1 MGRIFV
7 TTRLLMCEVPLK
19 TSKPLLMPPRPE
31 ATEHP
36 WLDWINV
43 GLMLAAWAAAQVAP
57 FQVFLFAYAVLG
69 PLHYATEISWLHDRG
84 YFLKVTSLRNWWLA
98 LVSVTMVLLI
108 YGFVMTDLLGK
119 PVPPKYEVSMVYLV
133 LVTAGLAQFIRRA
146 SIGAGLF
153 AVTCLLIAILS
164 EQRGFFVLAYFLVT
178 IIHVLIFTAAFVLYG
193 AMKTRSRSGLLSL
206 AVFAV
211 CVTGCLLVASPSI
224 AATADARLAYRTFE
238 PLNVQLALLFG
249 QPATAIYDS
258 DTGLA
263 IMRLIAFAY
272 TYHYLNWFSKTS
284 IIGWHQISTSRAL
297 AIGLFW
303 VASIGL
309 YITSY
314 SMGLAVLYAASLLHV
329 LLEFP
334 LNIHTA
340 AGIGRLVWSRPDNRS
355 MT

>member
-1 MGRIFV
+1 MSSPPV
-7 TTRLLMCEVPLK
+7 ATKQPL
-19 TSKPLLMPPRPE
+19 
-31 ATEHP
+31 
-36 WLDWINV
+36 LDWINI
-43 GLMLAAWAAAQVAP
+43 GLMLAAWAAALVAP
-57 FQVFLFAYAVLG
+57 FHLFLFAYAVLG

-84 YFLKVTSLRNWWLA
+84 YFLNVTALRKWWLA
-98 LVSVTMVLLI
+98 LVAVTMVLLI
-108 YGFVMTDLLGK
+108 YGFVMTDLLGQ
-119 PVPPKYEVSMVYLV
+119 PVPPKYEVGMVYLV
-133 LVTAGLAQFIRRA
+133 LVTAGLAQFVRRA

-178 IIHVLIFTAAFVLYG
+178 IIHVLIFTAAFVLFG
-193 AMKTRSRSGLLSL
+193 AMKTRSQSGLLSL
-206 AVFAV
+206 VVFAV
-211 CVTGCLLVASPSI
+211 CIAGCLLIGSPAV
-224 AATADARLAYRTFE
+224 AATSDARLAYRTFE
-238 PLNVQLALLFG
+238 PLNMQLALLFG

-284 IIGWHQISTSRAL
+284 IIGWHQIPTSRAL

-309 YITSY
+309 YVTSY

-340 AGIGRLVWSRPDNRS
+340 AGIGRLVWSRPGGRS
-355 MT
+355 VT

>member
-1 MGRIFV
+1 M
-7 TTRLLMCEVPLK
+7 
-19 TSKPLLMPPRPE
+19 SSPPV
-31 ATEHP
+31 ATEHQ
-36 WLDWINV
+36 LLNWINI
-43 GLMLAAWAAAQVAP
+43 GLMVAAWIAAQVAP

-84 YFLKVTSLRNWWLA
+84 YFLHVKSLRQWWLA
-98 LVSVTMVLLI
+98 LVAVTMVLLV
-108 YGFVMTDLLGK
+108 YGFVMTDLLRQ
-119 PVPPKYEVSMVYLV
+119 PVPPKYEVGMVYLV
-133 LVTAGLAQFIRRA
+133 LVTAGLAQFVRRA
-146 SIGAGLF
+146 SVGAGLF
-153 AVTCLLIAILS
+153 AVTCLVITVLS
-164 EQRGFFVLAYFLVT
+164 GQHAFFVLAYFLVT

-193 AMKTRSRSGLLSL
+193 AMKTGSRTGLLSL
-206 AVFAV
+206 VVFAV
-211 CVTGCLLVASPSI
+211 CVAGCLLIASPAVTVPS
-224 AATADARLAYRTFE
+224 DGRLAYRTFE

-284 IIGWHQISTSRAL
+284 IIGWHQIPTSRAL

-309 YITSY
+309 YVTSY

-340 AGIGRLVWSRPDNRS
+340 AGIGRFVWSSPGDRAA
-355 MT
+355 T

>member
-1 MGRIFV
+1 
-7 TTRLLMCEVPLK
+7 
-19 TSKPLLMPPRPE
+19 MPPRPT
-31 ATEHP
+31 ATEHQL
-36 WLDWINV
+36 LDWINI
-43 GLMLAAWAAAQVAP
+43 GLMLAAWIAAQVAP

-84 YFLKVTSLRNWWLA
+84 YFLHVKSLRQWWLA
-98 LVSVTMVLLI
+98 LVAVTMVLLI
-108 YGFVMTDLLGK
+108 YGYVMTDLLGR
-119 PVPPKYEVSMVYLV
+119 PVPPKFEVGMVYLV
-133 LVTAGLAQFIRRA
+133 LVTAGLAQFVRRA
-146 SIGAGLF
+146 SVGAGLF

-178 IIHVLIFTAAFVLYG
+178 IIHVLIFTAVFVLYG
-193 AMKTRSRSGLLSL
+193 AMKAGSRSGVLSL
-206 AVFAV
+206 VVFAA
-211 CVTGCLLVASPSI
+211 CVAGCLLIASP
-224 AATADARLAYRTFE
+224 AVTASSDARLAYRTFE

-284 IIGWHQISTSRAL
+284 IIGWHQIPTSRAL

-340 AGIGRLVWSRPDNRS
+340 AGIGRFVWSHPGGRS
-355 MT
+355 VN

>member
-1 MGRIFV
+1 MSSPPV
-7 TTRLLMCEVPLK
+7 ATKQPL
-19 TSKPLLMPPRPE
+19 
-31 ATEHP
+31 
-36 WLDWINV
+36 LDWINT
-43 GLMLAAWAAAQVAP
+43 GLMVVAWGAALVAP
-57 FQVFLFAYAVLG
+57 FHLFLFAYAVLG

-84 YFLKVTSLRNWWLA
+84 YFLNVTAIRKWWLV
-98 LVSVTMVLLI
+98 LVAVAMVLLI

-119 PVPPKYEVSMVYLV
+119 PVPPKYEVGMVYLV
-133 LVTAGLAQFIRRA
+133 LVTAGLAQFVRRA

-153 AVTCLLIAILS
+153 AVACLLIAALS

-193 AMKTRSRSGLLSL
+193 AMKTGSRSGLLSL
-206 AVFAV
+206 AVFAA
-211 CVTGCLLVASPSI
+211 CVAGCVLVSIPTVMASS
-224 AATADARLAYRTFE
+224 DARLAYRTFE
-238 PLNVQLALLFG
+238 PLNVQLALLAG
-249 QPATAIYDS
+249 QPGAAVYDS

-284 IIGWHQISTSRAL
+284 IIGWHQVPTSRAL

-303 VASIGL
+303 IASIGL
-309 YITSY
+309 YMTSY

-340 AGIGRLVWSRPDNRS
+340 AGIGQLAWSRPGDQS
-355 MT
+355 AT